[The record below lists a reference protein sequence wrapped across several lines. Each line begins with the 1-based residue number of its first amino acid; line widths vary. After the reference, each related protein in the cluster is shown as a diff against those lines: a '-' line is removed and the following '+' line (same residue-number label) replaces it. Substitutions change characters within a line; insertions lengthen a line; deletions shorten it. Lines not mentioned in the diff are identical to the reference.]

1 MLPSFA
7 FKRLTKFLEQN
18 ILESLVSNNL
28 HPRIKNCEHV
38 VCVLVPR
45 VPEKVLMRGLAN
57 LWSKSP
63 AIVDT
68 IKVTTPATARR
79 RTTIEAKKWK
89 RMMCYRVCRKVSTS
103 LRSSHC
109 SSNEIAYSSHLHQ
122 AQHHSQRSIRKQK
135 SFPRNVQQTV
145 LSSPQWV
152 SVFDNRFALV
162 SQKRKYFL

>member
-18 ILESLVSNNL
+18 ILESLMSNNL

-63 AIVDT
+63 AIIDT

-79 RTTIEAKKWK
+79 RTTIKAKH
-89 RMMCYRVCRKVSTS
+89 RKNCECCPLSQLIVRQQRLSWIQLLNCQNCNQCLKCHKS
-103 LRSSHC
+103 LDCLCHC
-109 SSNEIAYSSHLHQ
+109 LCCCFWLFVVKIVKNCQ
-122 AQHHSQRSIRKQK
+122 
-135 SFPRNVQQTV
+135 
-145 LSSPQWV
+145 
-152 SVFDNRFALV
+152 
-162 SQKRKYFL
+162 

>member
-18 ILESLVSNNL
+18 ILESLMSNNL

-63 AIVDT
+63 AIIDT

-79 RTTIEAKKWK
+79 RTTIKAKNEREWCVTESAG
-89 RMMCYRVCRKVSTS
+89 RFRPPSGPRTVRVM
-103 LRSSHC
+103 RSHTPRICTKHSITHSVPLGSKNISQEM
-109 SSNEIAYSSHLHQ
+109 SS
-122 AQHHSQRSIRKQK
+122 KQ
-135 SFPRNVQQTV
+135 FCPV
-145 LSSPQWV
+145 LSEWVYSTIDSP
-152 SVFDNRFALV
+152 
-162 SQKRKYFL
+162 